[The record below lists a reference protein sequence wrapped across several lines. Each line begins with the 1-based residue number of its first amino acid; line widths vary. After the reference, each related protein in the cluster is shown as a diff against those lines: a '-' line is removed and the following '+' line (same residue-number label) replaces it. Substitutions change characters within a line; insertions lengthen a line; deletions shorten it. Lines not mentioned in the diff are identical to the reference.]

1 MATIAPITNGESGL
15 SVRNKINLLIDQYNI
30 TAGVGVSN
38 LLLEDG
44 TLLMADEVPPPD
56 QVEDKAA

>member
-1 MATIAPITNGESGL
+1 MATIAPIVNGESGL
-15 SVRNKINLLIDQYNI
+15 SVRNKINLLIDQYNV

-44 TLLMADEVPPPD
+44 TLLMAETPPD
-56 QVEDKAA
+56 DKEADAA